1 MATVSMFI
9 SLPVSF
15 PLGAIS
21 LTGAS
26 VSCVATVLTKKYQK
40 KLTKVTKLVDIVTSA
55 SAVFERSV
63 SKALNNGKT
72 DEREFGILHT
82 LYSKMLNELAGVDHK
97 MEAENRNQFE
107 KSLLDEIND
116 IRNTLKT
123 TKASW
128 FAHVSFVL
136 FLHVT

>member
-1 MATVSMFI
+1 M
-9 SLPVSF
+9 
-15 PLGAIS
+15 GAIS

-26 VSCVATVLTKKYQK
+26 VSCVVTVLTKKYQK

-55 SAVFERSV
+55 SAVFETRV

-72 DEREFGILHT
+72 DEREFGILQT

-123 TKASW
+123 TKASS
-128 FAHVSFVL
+128 FAHVSFAL